1 MPAKYELKNDKI
13 IKNGYTMFLDHVLS
27 DLQRKS
33 YLESE
38 RLKQLEENKEDYQIE
53 KSEKPKTPID
63 LISLEIERIINK
75 DYKNEKII
83 FFISHLYDEKC
94 YILTLIVNDKYN
106 DSDSNQSTKIYFNT
120 NLEKTL
126 TLLYNRTT

>member
-1 MPAKYELKNDKI
+1 
-13 IKNGYTMFLDHVLS
+13 MFLDDVLS

-120 NLEKTL
+120 DLEKTL